1 MKTKMRYIMLC
12 LIFASVFLAAC
23 QSQKGDGTKKRTIVT
38 PSVTQG
44 EEKNAPQ
51 ASVSE
56 ADTASRTAVQAE
68 VLKSR
73 REKSRMYAGFLV
85 DGNEAEVWQNFN
97 AKLSKEL
104 SKEQLA
110 ATWKETADG
119 LEGYLGLGEVKEVK
133 KGSYYIDTVIVNYEN
148 SQARSVQFVYDSGDK
163 IAGIWFNT
171 AKSTEVVSEEESSQ
185 YKEKDYSVNSE
196 AGTLS
201 GILTLPQGTDKP
213 PVVLLLC
220 NEDCD
225 RDGSMGQ
232 QENKPL
238 QDLARGLAAQGIAS
252 LRYDQR
258 SYAYS
263 DKIRAKDGMWQ
274 RVLMDASQAVNQL
287 YTESKIDKKQIFV
300 LTMGEST
307 KEAAALVKAKQ
318 KRLKGVILVAPAAT
332 YEAEKDYGTGKVC
345 VSDMAYFMKK
355 NSTIPLLVLQGG
367 RDFETDEKDTEA
379 LKKMWKGRSHILYHE
394 YKELNHYMMP
404 ASGKV
409 SDATQY
415 DAASRVSGQVTDD
428 IATWIDGLN

>member
-1 MKTKMRYIMLC
+1 MLC

-185 YKEKDYSVNSE
+185 Y
-196 AGTLS
+196 
-201 GILTLPQGTDKP
+201 
-213 PVVLLLC
+213 
-220 NEDCD
+220 
-225 RDGSMGQ
+225 
-232 QENKPL
+232 
-238 QDLARGLAAQGIAS
+238 
-252 LRYDQR
+252 
-258 SYAYS
+258 
-263 DKIRAKDGMWQ
+263 
-274 RVLMDASQAVNQL
+274 
-287 YTESKIDKKQIFV
+287 
-300 LTMGEST
+300 
-307 KEAAALVKAKQ
+307 
-318 KRLKGVILVAPAAT
+318 
-332 YEAEKDYGTGKVC
+332 
-345 VSDMAYFMKK
+345 
-355 NSTIPLLVLQGG
+355 
-367 RDFETDEKDTEA
+367 
-379 LKKMWKGRSHILYHE
+379 
-394 YKELNHYMMP
+394 
-404 ASGKV
+404 
-409 SDATQY
+409 
-415 DAASRVSGQVTDD
+415 
-428 IATWIDGLN
+428 